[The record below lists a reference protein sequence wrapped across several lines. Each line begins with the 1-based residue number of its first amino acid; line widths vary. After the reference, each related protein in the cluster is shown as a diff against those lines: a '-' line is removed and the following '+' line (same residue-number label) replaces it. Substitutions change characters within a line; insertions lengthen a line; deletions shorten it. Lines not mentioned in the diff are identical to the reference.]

1 MEENK
6 QQRKKYAKKGERS
19 QKMVTFR
26 LDNDLVTR
34 LERQANKGRFIN
46 DAIRALLN
54 HKEGGKI
61 KFDEDASPDE
71 NLIEEYD
78 K

>member
-26 LDNDLVTR
+26 LDNDLVTW

-46 DAIRALLN
+46 NAIRTLLN
-54 HKEGGKI
+54 LKAGYNR
-61 KFDEDASPDE
+61 FDEDASPDE